1 MPRLPTLQGQITHL
15 SQREKSDRDHGRT
28 TCEVRERPKNEASV
42 GKSPKE
48 SCPICSTRAA
58 AVRLLREE
66 SGAFVTARET
76 WLTSARSVWR
86 HSFTLCTNYDVE
98 YASRNVLYAFFYWYG
113 IFPILLLFF
122 FGYRTSNQK
131 KSTDPLSVRSSVH
144 HLVACFLA
152 SISVIESVNEQTFRS
167 RDLLII
173 FAQAFFLKNA
183 EEKRI
188 IIFKRYFTTNIIL
201 MEIMVLWKNIPRI

>member
-1 MPRLPTLQGQITHL
+1 ML
-15 SQREKSDRDHGRT
+15 SFIGM
-28 TCEVRERPKNEASV
+28 
-42 GKSPKE
+42 GYF
-48 SCPICSTRAA
+48 
-58 AVRLLREE
+58 L
-66 SGAFVTARET
+66 
-76 WLTSARSVWR
+76 
-86 HSFTLCTNYDVE
+86 
-98 YASRNVLYAFFYWYG
+98 FYY
-113 IFPILLLFF
+113 FFF

-201 MEIMVLWKNIPRI
+201 MEIMVL

>member
-86 HSFTLCTNYDVE
+86 HSFTLRNYDVE

-113 IFPILLLFF
+113 IFPILLFF
-122 FGYRTSNQK
+122 FFWLPYFEPKKKYGSFVRSFVCSPLSGLFSRLDISYRVCQWTNLSKQRFANNIRTSL
-131 KSTDPLSVRSSVH
+131 LS
-144 HLVACFLA
+144 
-152 SISVIESVNEQTFRS
+152 
-167 RDLLII
+167 
-173 FAQAFFLKNA
+173 
-183 EEKRI
+183 EECRGKTYYN
-188 IIFKRYFTTNIIL
+188 F
-201 MEIMVLWKNIPRI
+201 